1 MRPFLDGPHYKHHM
15 QPPRSC
21 VFPLPRDQFACVLSA
36 VVRLGGRTLGAR
48 CTREMRTPIPRA
60 ATAPLLCSSSGSSSG
75 SSSPRKSSSS
85 LPTHWR
91 RAAAP
96 ADAATCTR
104 RSILAAATTYSV
116 LLLLGVGVL
125 YSRLQ
130 SNRGRSSP
138 EAEVADPLSPAAL
151 ERALQLRGS
160 SSPRERTE
168 LWPPGAAVV
177 PNVEFSD
184 AGRGLPQR
192 PERWV
197 LTDTTRV

>member
-1 MRPFLDGPHYKHHM
+1 
-15 QPPRSC
+15 
-21 VFPLPRDQFACVLSA
+21 
-36 VVRLGGRTLGAR
+36 
-48 CTREMRTPIPRA
+48 MRTPIPRA

-104 RSILAAATTYSV
+104 RSILAAATAYSV

-151 ERALQLRGS
+151 ERAVRGS
-160 SSPRERTE
+160 NSPLERTE
-168 LWPPGAAVV
+168 LWPPVAAVV

-184 AGRGLPQR
+184 AGRGLPQCL
-192 PERWV
+192 ERWV
-197 LTDTTRV
+197 